1 MVVTLTQRDA
11 RGMPRG
17 EYERLEERILAR
29 DQVGAADVFF
39 DLVRAG
45 RPMTE
50 VLQEAVRIH
59 APYTHV
65 PFHQRL
71 DDGLVKFVNNDHCLL
86 SARATLRLTPYMPK
100 DQRMLPMA
108 QTIWYLPTGLDPW
121 NQLLGKAPG
130 HYTRMYKLDVSA
142 APPPPEVH
150 WPDQEPLHTEGSF
163 DERLNWW
170 LTLVQRSEVVEAYRV
185 FLGLLA
191 DADSDP
197 SGKIR
202 NKVLAQL
209 VFAGLIDIQDRM
221 LFNRSYTTGH
231 KGYRARAT
239 VELGDTFGWE
249 NAHALIYAGVPDLAV
264 GPHWYSC
271 YEMACNVSQA
281 LLDGADHDLRNHQ
294 GTLSAEQQRHLE
306 DLILHSRE
314 PTWQYHVVELLKAGV
329 GPRQILDI
337 IQVSAAELM
346 LECGAPENYSMPQ
359 HCAEYCNTL
368 RWYFDAFDHPHQV
381 KLLFVAGAMV
391 NTASHN
397 QAADPKNG
405 PRPVLRL
412 RNSGSWDSKRL
423 LERLH
428 KAMLAR
434 NQEESLA
441 LVHTYVSSG
450 YEDGALVQ
458 VLGLAAAEF
467 GNDPH
472 NQEICL
478 SLIEDYAKST
488 AADRERLLLGSVTNL
503 TGYRKYGDPLESYQ
517 RYAAAFDLPRVEA
530 INGDAPVEALLLED

>member
-1 MVVTLTQRDA
+1 MAVTLTPPDA
-11 RGMPRG
+11 RGRPVDA
-17 EYERLEERILAR
+17 YAQLEERILAR
-29 DQVGAADVFF
+29 DQIGAAEVFF
-39 DLVRAG
+39 ELARAG
-45 RPMTE
+45 RPLTE
-50 VLQEAVRIH
+50 LLEQTVRIH

-86 SARATLRLTPYMPK
+86 SARATLRLTGYMSPSYA
-100 DQRMLPMA
+100 MLPMA

-150 WPDQEPLHTEGSF
+150 WADQEPLATDGSV

-170 LTLVQRSEVVEAYRV
+170 LTLVQRSEVITAYRV

-191 DADSDP
+191 DADTDP
-197 SGKIR
+197 SGGTR
-202 NKVLAQL
+202 RKVLAQL

-239 VELGDTFGWE
+239 VELGDTFGWS
-249 NAHALIYAGVPDLAV
+249 NAHSLVYAGVPDLAV
-264 GPHWYSC
+264 GPHWYST

-281 LLDGADHDLRNHQ
+281 LLDGADHALRNNQ
-294 GTLSAEQQRHLE
+294 GTLSIEQQRVVE
-306 DLILHSRE
+306 DAILHARE
-314 PTWQYHVVELLKAGV
+314 PAWQYMLVNLLKEGV
-329 GPRQILDI
+329 GPRQILDV
-337 IQVSAAELM
+337 IQVAASELM

-359 HCAEYCNTL
+359 HAAEYCNTL
-368 RWYFDAFDHPHQV
+368 RWYFDAFDHPHVV

-391 NTASHN
+391 NTAAHN

-405 PRPVLRL
+405 PRPLAGVHNAAAWDARRVLQH
-412 RNSGSWDSKRL
+412 
-423 LERLH
+423 LH
-428 KAMLAR
+428 GALLAR
-434 NQEESLA
+434 RQEESLA
-441 LVHTYVSSG
+441 LVHTYIAAG
-450 YEDGALVQ
+450 YEDDALVR
-458 VLGLAAAEF
+458 LLATAAAEF

-478 SLIEDYAKST
+478 SLLEDYAKST
-488 AADRERLLLGSVTNL
+488 ATDRERLLLGSVTNL
-503 TGYRKYGDPLESYQ
+503 TGYRKYGEPLEAFQ
-517 RYAAAFDLPRVEA
+517 RYAEAFDLPSVDSVS
-530 INGDAPVEALLLED
+530 GDAPVEALALDD